1 MTGGGA
7 MSDSQSYDAFGNRL
21 VAVQRRLYS
30 YILTLVP
37 SLTDADDILQ
47 ETNAI
52 LLRKRNEF
60 APDTEFGAW
69 ACRVAYFEV
78 LTYRR
83 RKQRERVRML
93 ISSEQLLD
101 RLADEA
107 TQRYAVDE
115 SVPIAKLEGCMGKLS
130 PLYRQLLG
138 LRYRQNQSS
147 EQIAADMGR
156 SASAIRQ
163 LLYRIRTQL
172 LTCLRREQQKEEHS

>member
-1 MTGGGA
+1 MKGGDA
-7 MSDSQSYDAFGNRL
+7 MSESQAYDAFSSRL

-47 ETNAI
+47 ETNAV

-60 APDTEFGAW
+60 EPNTEFGAW

-78 LTYRR
+78 LSYRR
-83 RKQRERVRML
+83 RKQRQRARML
-93 ISSEQLLD
+93 ISDEQLLD
-101 RLADEA
+101 RLSEEA
-107 TQRYAVDE
+107 TERYADDE
-115 SVPIAKLEGCMGKLS
+115 SVPIAKLERCMGKLS
-130 PLYRQLLG
+130 PLYQELLG

-172 LTCLRREQQKEEHS
+172 LTCLRHEQQKEEHV